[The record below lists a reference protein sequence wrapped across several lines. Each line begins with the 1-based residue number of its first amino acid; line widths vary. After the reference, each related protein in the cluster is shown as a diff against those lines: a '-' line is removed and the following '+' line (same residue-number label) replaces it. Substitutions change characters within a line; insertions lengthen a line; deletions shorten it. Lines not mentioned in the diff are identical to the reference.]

1 VHGSRNGPSQI
12 DCAQPLVDGRPAHPT
27 FRLRQT
33 RRVLDL
39 RPLVVDDIEAAE
51 RLGRLAFGG
60 SGSPSAPAH
69 MPPGRSSWGAF
80 ENGQLVAKATDIHH
94 EQWWDGAAVPAAG
107 IAGVAVLPEHRGRGL
122 ARSLLRH
129 VLGAARDRGAAV
141 SNLYCTSAAV
151 YRSLGY
157 EVTGALR
164 TMELPTL
171 ALNRA
176 RPDAPSGARAGQ
188 PADLNAVQQLY
199 EEVAR
204 TGNGMLTRRGSAFPP
219 PPDGQLPLGVD
230 GLTLVESDGRL
241 VGSATWRRGA
251 GYGDDA
257 VLRVPDLLAVNRD
270 AATHLCAVLGSWGT
284 VTPTVRLRLL
294 AWPDPVQSVLPM
306 ERLRVRQLDTWM
318 HRPVDL
324 MAAVSARGWSTGE
337 QAAITFRLRD
347 PLLEW
352 NDRTWRLEAAD
363 GTALLSPVDAP
374 DATVAELHVR
384 GWSLL
389 WCGVA
394 RARHVRASGWL
405 SAGTTSD
412 DRVLD
417 TIFGSG
423 GPSGLLDYF

>member
-1 VHGSRNGPSQI
+1 
-12 DCAQPLVDGRPAHPT
+12 
-27 FRLRQT
+27 
-33 RRVLDL
+33 LDV
-39 RPLVVDDIEAAE
+39 RPLVPDDSEAAE

-60 SGSPSAPAH
+60 SGPPSVTTEMA
-69 MPPGRSSWGAF
+69 PGRSSWGAF
-80 ENGQLVAKATDIHH
+80 ENGQLVAKATDLHH

-129 VLGAARDRGAAV
+129 LLGAARDRGAAV

-171 ALNRA
+171 ALSRA
-176 RPDAPSGARAGQ
+176 RPDAPSGLRAGE
-188 PADLNAVQQLY
+188 PADLSAVQQLY

-204 TGNGMLTRRGSAFPP
+204 AGNGMLTRRGSAFPP
-219 PPDGQLPLGVD
+219 PPDGQLPIGVD
-230 GLTLVESDGRL
+230 GLTLVEQDGRL
-241 VGSATWRRGA
+241 VGSATWRRGT

-257 VLRVPDLLAVNRD
+257 VLRVPDLLAVHRD
-270 AATHLCAVLGSWGT
+270 AASQLCAVLGSWAT
-284 VTPTVRLRLL
+284 VTPTVRLRVL

-324 MAAVSARGWSTGE
+324 LAAVGARGWSMGTKT
-337 QAAITFRLRD
+337 AITFRLRD

-363 GTALLSPVDAP
+363 GTFLLSPVDAP
-374 DATVAELHVR
+374 DGAVAELHVR

-389 WCGVA
+389 WCGSA
-394 RARHVRASGWL
+394 RARHLRASGWL
-405 SAGTTSD
+405 SGGTASD
-412 DRVLD
+412 DVVLD
-417 TIFGSG
+417 AMFGPG
-423 GPSGLLDYF
+423 GPAGLLDYF